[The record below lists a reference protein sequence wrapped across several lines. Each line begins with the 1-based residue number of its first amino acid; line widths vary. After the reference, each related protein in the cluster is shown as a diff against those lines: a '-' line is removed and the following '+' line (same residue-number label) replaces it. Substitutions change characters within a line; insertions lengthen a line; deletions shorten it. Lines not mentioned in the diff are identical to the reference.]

1 MTREEVEGG
10 VAGARDQRR
19 DPFNEPRPR
28 AGSEALNVENVMSGS
43 ESARTDAAILD
54 RLYPTLLSRLAQTM
68 RRGRP
73 SSFSADPL
81 SKNVG
86 KNLGSETDCIRLYL
100 ST

>member
-1 MTREEVEGG
+1 MGREEGEGG

-73 SSFSADPL
+73 SPPTL
-81 SKNVG
+81 SQKM
-86 KNLGSETDCIRLYL
+86 SEKIWDRKQIVSDYT
-100 ST
+100 